1 MKILYIACYSPYISN
16 SAGIGCLNYLNNLVK
31 IEGNEVHLLT
41 VDFPK
46 DSIYYDGYNLSMLD
60 KRVKVHAIS
69 GGALF
74 NKVMPKKKKVISQS
88 NEVKQ
93 NKTKPSNLNKLLKK
107 IKSIVITP
115 DMYFNW
121 ASRAA
126 NYAIE
131 LMKKESFDVMYSMHE
146 PPSSHVCAYKIK
158 EKFPK
163 LQWVAYWSD
172 PWVRDPIRSNM
183 PYIRK
188 KYETS
193 LEKKIVNKADKYVF
207 VTDAN
212 RRDYIKYYDIPEEK
226 TYLINRGFDKAKY
239 EEILEEV
246 RPKYI
251 MKDKINLVYAGEIF
265 SKLRDVRPLI
275 AVLNKLEKEN
285 EELYNKLNILFFGN
299 IDNQEI
305 KEKLSNV
312 KAVSVWGRIPYKE
325 ALSYMVHSDILIL
338 YGNKNSNQ
346 IPAKIYDYFGTKSFI
361 YVILGDE
368 KDPIKYLVEN
378 NEKCTVVDN
387 NEQSLLNGLY
397 EILQKVEYKKVSP
410 PIMEYEW
417 SNIGNRLYNILKE

>member
-107 IKSIVITP
+107 IKSVVITP

-131 LMKKESFDVMYSMHE
+131 LMNKESFDVMYSMHE

-172 PWVRDPIRSNM
+172 PWVRDPIRANM

-188 KYETS
+188 KYETA

-212 RRDYIKYYDIPEEK
+212 RRDYIKYYGIPEEK
-226 TYLINRGFDKAKY
+226 TYLINRGFDKEKY
-239 EEILEEV
+239 EEILEEAS
-246 RPKYI
+246 PKYI

-275 AVLNKLEKEN
+275 AVLDRLEKEN
-285 EELYNKLNILFFGN
+285 QKLYNKLNILFFGN

-325 ALSYMVHSDILIL
+325 ALSYMLHSDILIL

-368 KDPIKYLVEN
+368 NDPIKYLVEN

-387 NEQSLLNGLY
+387 NEEDLMDGLY
-397 EILQKVEYKKVSP
+397 KILQKVEDKKVSA

>member
-16 SAGIGCLNYLNNLVK
+16 SAGIECLNYLNNLVK

-41 VDFPK
+41 VDFPR

-60 KRVKVHAIS
+60 NRVKVHAIS
-69 GGALF
+69 GGKLF

-88 NEVKQ
+88 NEVKHS
-93 NKTKPSNLNKLLKK
+93 KTRPSNLNKLLKK
-107 IKSIVITP
+107 FKSILITP

-121 ASRAA
+121 ASRAT

-131 LMKKESFDVMYSMHE
+131 LMKKENFDVMYSMHE
-146 PPSSHVCAYKIK
+146 PPSSHVCACNIK
-158 EKFPK
+158 EKFPN

-183 PYIRK
+183 PYMRK
-188 KYETS
+188 KYETY

-212 RRDYIKYYDIPEEK
+212 RRDYIKYYGIPEEK
-226 TYLINRGFDKAKY
+226 TYLINRGFDQVKY
-239 EEILEEV
+239 AEILKEKIPQHIV
-246 RPKYI
+246 
-251 MKDKINLVYAGEIF
+251 KDKINLVYAGEIF

-275 AVLNKLEKEN
+275 SVLYRLEKEN

-312 KAVSVWGRIPYKE
+312 KAISVWGRIPYKE

-368 KDPIKYLVEN
+368 NDPIKYLVEN

-387 NEQSLLNGLY
+387 NEESLLNGLY
-397 EILQKVEYKKVSP
+397 EILQKVKDKKVSP